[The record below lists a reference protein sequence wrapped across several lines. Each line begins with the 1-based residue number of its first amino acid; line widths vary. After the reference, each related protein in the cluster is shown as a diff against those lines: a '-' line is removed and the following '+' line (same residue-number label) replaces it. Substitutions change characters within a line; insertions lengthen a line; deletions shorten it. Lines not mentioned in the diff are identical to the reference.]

1 MSSVNADDSRDL
13 RLDFFRGLALF
24 FIFIDHI
31 PDNVL
36 SYFTLPAVG
45 FSDAAEVFIF
55 ISGYTAALVYG
66 RTMLR
71 QGPLFATAQVYR
83 RVWQL
88 YVAHV
93 FIFMIFTAE
102 VSYTIQTFNNP
113 MYADELRVGDF
124 LAEPHIAII
133 RALLLQ
139 FQPTLLD
146 ILPLYIALLAS
157 FPVVLLLL
165 GQHTLAALLP
175 SLALYVTVQVSG
187 LAVRGYP
194 ADHLWYF
201 NPFAWQLLFTIGA
214 ACGYARVTGRRILPP
229 RHWLIWPAVAIVG
242 ASLVVRL
249 SWTLHGI
256 YDGFPGI
263 FLKQLWPINKSN
275 LGFLRLVHFLALAI
289 VTVRLVPADSRLL
302 RQRFSQPII
311 RCGQQSLQI
320 FCLGILLSLLAHFTL
335 TEWDDSLPY
344 QLGVNGVGVAAM
356 IGTASILSWYRKMDR
371 AAARMNVAA
380 AGSAP
385 GAVPLGRPER
395 ESE

>member
-1 MSSVNADDSRDL
+1 
-13 RLDFFRGLALF
+13 
-24 FIFIDHI
+24 
-31 PDNVL
+31 
-36 SYFTLPAVG
+36 
-45 FSDAAEVFIF
+45 
-55 ISGYTAALVYG
+55 GYTAALVYG

-71 QGPLFATAQVYR
+71 QGSLFAIAQIYR

-88 YVAHV
+88 YVAHI

-139 FQPTLLD
+139 FQPTFLD

-175 SLALYVTVQVSG
+175 SLALYVATQISG
-187 LAVRGYP
+187 LALHGYP
-194 ADHLWYF
+194 SDNVWFF

-214 ACGYARVTGRRILPP
+214 ACGFARVSGRRILPP
-229 RHWLIWPAVAIVG
+229 PRWLIAPALVIVG
-242 ASLVVRL
+242 VALVVRL

-256 YDGFPGI
+256 DDAIPGI
-263 FLKQLWPINKSN
+263 FLKQLWPINKTN
-275 LGFLRLVHFLALAI
+275 LGALRLIHFLALAV
-289 VTVRLVPADSRLL
+289 VTVHLVPADSPLL
-302 RQRFSQPII
+302 KLRFAQPII

-320 FCLGILLSLLAHFTL
+320 FCLGILLSVLAHFVL
-335 TEWDDSLPY
+335 TEWDDGLPY
-344 QLGVNGVGVAAM
+344 QIAVNCIGFAVM
-356 IGTASILSWYRKMDR
+356 IGTASMLTWYRKMDR
-371 AAARMNVAA
+371 AAAQAK
-380 AGSAP
+380 AP
-385 GAVPLGRPER
+385 ASGMLRQPDRGGA
-395 ESE
+395 